1 MIDEVKQL
9 NERIDYLDDKTVENF
24 AALEDR
30 IILALRQFDERI
42 TRLENNPQHLA
53 ELIEDK

>member
-1 MIDEVKQL
+1 
-9 NERIDYLDDKTVENF
+9 LDDKTVENF